1 MLSRKFT
8 LELSSLAKRD
18 FRDILSYT
26 SQMWGAQQLVKYKGV
41 IDSALLAIAKNPE
54 AGRKRDN
61 PELLF
66 CRAGQHLIF
75 YQVNGETVSVVR
87 ILHGQMNMDSH
98 LEENP

>member
-41 IDSALLAIAKNPE
+41 I
-54 AGRKRDN
+54 
-61 PELLF
+61 
-66 CRAGQHLIF
+66 
-75 YQVNGETVSVVR
+75 
-87 ILHGQMNMDSH
+87 
-98 LEENP
+98 